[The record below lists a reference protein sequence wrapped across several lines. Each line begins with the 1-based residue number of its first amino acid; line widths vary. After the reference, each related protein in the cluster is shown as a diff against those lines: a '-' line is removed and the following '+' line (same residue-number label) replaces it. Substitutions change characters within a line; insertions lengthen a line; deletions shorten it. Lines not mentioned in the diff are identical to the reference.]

1 MFHWSSIN
9 LYVASTG
16 KCRLLTSSKTPV
28 NIHIAAWKVSKY
40 GVFSGPYFPAFG
52 LNTERYGVPLRIKSK
67 CGKIRFRKNSAF
79 GHFSRSVFLV
89 LRLWTRYW
97 DFEKVKL
104 LGIIFKVD
112 LIFIFTCIC
121 FKKSKYQSTTLL
133 QECAILLPQNYEK

>member
-67 CGKIRFRKNSAF
+67 CGKIR
-79 GHFSRSVFLV
+79 L
-89 LRLWTRYW
+89 
-97 DFEKVKL
+97 EKTPHLDTFHAVY
-104 LGIIFKVD
+104 F
-112 LIFIFTCIC
+112 
-121 FKKSKYQSTTLL
+121 
-133 QECAILLPQNYEK
+133 

>member
-67 CGKIRFRKNSAF
+67 CGKMRFRKNSAF

-97 DFEKVKL
+97 DFEKDKL

-112 LIFIFTCIC
+112 LIFIFTCIN
-121 FKKSKYQSTTLL
+121 FKKSKYKIPHSCKSVQFS
-133 QECAILLPQNYEK
+133 CPINYGK